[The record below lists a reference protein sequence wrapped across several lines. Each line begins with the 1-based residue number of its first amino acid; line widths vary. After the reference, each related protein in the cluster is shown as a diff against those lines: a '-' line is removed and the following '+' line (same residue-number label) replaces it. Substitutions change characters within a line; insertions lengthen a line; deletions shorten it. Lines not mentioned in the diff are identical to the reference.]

1 MPTLNY
7 EEIVTKIS
15 TEKGL
20 TREEIEVK
28 VKAKLNQ
35 LSDLISKDGA
45 AHIVANE
52 LGVRV
57 YETPSTTP
65 KKVSIKELNPAFK
78 NVELLVKVLKVNE
91 IRSFKTASREGR
103 VANILVG
110 DDTGTCRL
118 VVWDEKQ
125 IKELEQGCLKDGCIL
140 KVMNCYVRDNNF
152 GGKEVHMG
160 SQASW
165 VVDPAGETITNV
177 KSAPVQNIDRKF
189 IKDLQE
195 NDNVSVVG
203 TIVQIFEPRFYDS
216 CPQCNKKVE
225 NRGDGYY
232 CSAHNQVV
240 SVPQAILNFV
250 FDDGTENIRV
260 VCFRDIVKQIL
271 EVDDLLT
278 IKDNP
283 DKFREIQ
290 RKVAGKQLTITGR
303 VNKNTFFNR
312 LELTANG
319 CTETD
324 PKELA
329 VELQKTAL

>member
-1 MPTLNY
+1 MPTLNF
-7 EEIVTKIS
+7 EEIVAKIIK
-15 TEKGL
+15 EKGL
-20 TREEIEVK
+20 EREEIEKK
-28 VKAKLNQ
+28 VKDKLNQ

-52 LGVRV
+52 LGVKV

-65 KKVSIKELNPAFK
+65 KKISIKELNPAFK

-91 IRSFKTASREGR
+91 IRNFKTSSREGR
-103 VANILVG
+103 VANVLVG

-125 IKELEQGCLKDGCIL
+125 IKELEQGCLKDGCTL
-140 KVMNCYVRDNNF
+140 KVVNCYVKENNF

-165 VVDPAGETITNV
+165 IVDPAGESVINV
-177 KSAPVQNIDRKF
+177 KSTSIDRKF

-195 NDNVSVVG
+195 GDNVSVVG
-203 TIVQIFEPRFYDS
+203 TVVQIFEPRFYDS

-225 NRGDGYY
+225 FRGDAHY
-232 CSAHNQVV
+232 CSTHNQVS

-260 VCFRDIVKQIL
+260 VCFRDVVKQIL
-271 EVDDLLT
+271 ECDDLLT
-278 IKDNP
+278 LKDNP
-283 DKFREIQ
+283 DQFREIQ
-290 RKVAGKQLTITGR
+290 RKVSGKQLTIQGR
-303 VNKNTFFNR
+303 VTKNTFFNR
-312 LELTANG
+312 LELTANS
-319 CTETD
+319 CAETN

-329 VELQKTAL
+329 MELQKN

>member
-1 MPTLNY
+1 MSF
-7 EEIVTKIS
+7 EEIVTKIIK
-15 TEKGL
+15 EKGL
-20 TREEIEVK
+20 TREEIEKK
-28 VKAKLNQ
+28 VKDKLNQ

-65 KKVSIKELNPAFK
+65 KKVTIKELDPAFK
-78 NVELLVKVLKVNE
+78 NVELLVKVLKLNE
-91 IRSFKTASREGR
+91 IRNFKTASREGR
-103 VANILVG
+103 VANVLVG

-125 IKELEQGCLKDGCIL
+125 IKEIELGALKDGCTL
-140 KVMNCYVRDNNF
+140 KLLNCYVKENNF

-165 VVDPAGETITNV
+165 IVDPLGEIAPDV
-177 KSAPVQNIDRKF
+177 KSISIDRKF

-195 NDNVSVVG
+195 GEIVSIVG

-216 CPQCNKKVE
+216 CSHCNRKVE
-225 NRGDGYY
+225 FRGDGFY
-232 CSAHNQVV
+232 CPTHNQVN

-260 VCFRDIVKQIL
+260 VCFRDVVKQIL
-271 EVDDLLT
+271 ECDDLISLRE
-278 IKDNP
+278 NP
-283 DKFREIQ
+283 DKFREVQ
-290 RKVAGKQLTITGR
+290 RKVSGKQITIQGK
-303 VNKNTFFNR
+303 VNRNTFFNR
-312 LELTANG
+312 LELTANSYI
-319 CTETD
+319 ETN

-329 VELQKTAL
+329 MELQKN

>member
-1 MPTLNY
+1 MPTLNF

-20 TREEIEVK
+20 TREEIEKK
-28 VKAKLNQ
+28 VKEKLNQ

-57 YETPSTTP
+57 YETPSSTP

-91 IRSFKTASREGR
+91 IRNFKTSSREGR
-103 VANILVG
+103 VANVLVG

-140 KVMNCYVRDNNF
+140 KVMNCYVKDNNF

-165 VVDPAGETITNV
+165 IIDPAGASVVNV
-177 KSAPVQNIDRKF
+177 KATNIDRKF

-216 CPQCNKKVE
+216 CPQCNKKV
-225 NRGDGYY
+225 
-232 CSAHNQVV
+232 
-240 SVPQAILNFV
+240 AILNFV

-271 EVDDLLT
+271 EVDDLL
-278 IKDNP
+278 ILKDNA

-319 CTETD
+319 CSETN

-329 VELQKTAL
+329 VEIEKNK

>member
-1 MPTLNY
+1 MPTLNF

-15 TEKGL
+15 KEKGL
-20 TREEIEVK
+20 TREEIEQK

-52 LGVRV
+52 LGVKV
-57 YETPSTTP
+57 YEAPSTTP

-78 NVELLVKVLKVNE
+78 NVELLVKVLKLNE
-91 IRSFKTASREGR
+91 IRNFKTSSREGR
-103 VANILVG
+103 VANVLVG

-125 IKELEQGCLKDGCIL
+125 IKELEQGCLKEGCVL
-140 KVMNCYVRDNNF
+140 KVLNCYVKENNF

-160 SQASW
+160 TQSSW
-165 VVDPAGETITNV
+165 IVDPAGESVTNV
-177 KSAPVQNIDRKF
+177 KSTTVDRKF

-195 NDNVSVVG
+195 GDNVSVVG

-225 NRGDGYY
+225 LRDDGYY
-232 CSAHNQVV
+232 CSNHNKVS

-250 FDDGTENIRV
+250 FDDGTENIRIV
-260 VCFRDIVKQIL
+260 LFNENINKLIDNLETLRNTDEFRD
-271 EVDDLLT
+271 EVL
-278 IKDNP
+278 
-283 DKFREIQ
+283 
-290 RKVAGKQLTITGR
+290 GKQLKIQGR
-303 VNKNTFFNR
+303 VIRNIPFERNEFRANNIE
-312 LELTANG
+312 ELKPEDIIKWRYTQ
-319 CTETD
+319 EK
-324 PKELA
+324 KESLN
-329 VELQKTAL
+329 